1 MVTNVGLPI
10 KFKRDKHTLA
20 VSFVVVVVVSSLLIG
35 FGHPA
40 DNTEDVLV
48 FVKKLTTVTESGNEK
63 QTNRKSNF
71 RCTETRG
78 DRQYQQLHGSR
89 KFCRPAIEL
98 PVS

>member
-1 MVTNVGLPI
+1 MSNVGLPI

-63 QTNRKSNF
+63 QTPKNLTFAAPKSD
-71 RCTETRG
+71 RG

-89 KFCRPAIEL
+89 KFCGPVIEL